1 MAKTLEINFR
11 NHLAS
16 IKEGFFILA
25 FIPIGLVIGH
35 LSGKLT
41 MGSYPDALIIL
52 VLFYLVLFLP
62 AIYFHIAY
70 YLSNRGLKL
79 TVDAQTKTFSLTRD
93 GQIKEY
99 TYSDIIHSEKN
110 LNIYHKNKIDRAMR
124 LPTPWCGYNYI
135 KFRLNDG
142 ALFFVTSLMTD
153 ILDFDFECN
162 ETHYSLF
169 TPLLKRDW
177 QTIDYS
183 SYKQKD

>member
-1 MAKTLEINFR
+1 MTKTLQITFR
-11 NHLAS
+11 NHWTS
-16 IKEGFFILA
+16 IKEGFLILA
-25 FIPIGLVIGH
+25 FIPIGLVLGH

-41 MGSYPDALIIL
+41 KYSYPDAIIIL
-52 VLFYLVLFLP
+52 GLFYLLFFLP

-70 YLSNRGLKL
+70 YLNNRGLKITL
-79 TVDAQTKTFSLTRD
+79 DTQTKTFSLTKD
-93 GQIKEY
+93 GQTKEY
-99 TYSDIIHSEKN
+99 NYSDIIHSAKY

-124 LPTPWCGYNYI
+124 WTTPWCGYNYI

-142 ALFFVTSLMTD
+142 TLVFVTSLMTD
-153 ILDFDFECN
+153 ILDFDFECK

-183 SYKQKD
+183 NYRPKD